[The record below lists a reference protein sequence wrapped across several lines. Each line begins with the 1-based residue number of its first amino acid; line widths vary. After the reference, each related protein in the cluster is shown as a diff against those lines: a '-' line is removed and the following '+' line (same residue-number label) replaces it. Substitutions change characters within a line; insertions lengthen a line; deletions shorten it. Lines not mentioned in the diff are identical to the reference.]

1 MEKIDSKY
9 DVNAYVES
17 RIGGRNENQDSYG
30 YADTPFG
37 FLVVVCDGMGG
48 LNGGKTASTIAV
60 STIVDYISKC
70 EESGS
75 IPVLLS
81 KAITE
86 ANREIIAT
94 ASSDMSLKGMG
105 TTATVLLINENA
117 AYAAHVGDSRIYQVR
132 NGKKIFRTFD
142 HSMVFELVKKKVIT
156 EEQARLSAQSNIITR
171 ALGIKDEV
179 IVDTA
184 TLHYRKGD
192 RFVLCSDGF
201 HSVMTEKDF
210 LREIGAKGKLN
221 MILDNLAEKI
231 DNIGK
236 ENGSGHDNLTA
247 AVVEVKTTTPVEK
260 KKCITFSTAIAVVL
274 SIIITLLCYEHT
286 AEEIVN
292 PGKNYVKVIKHSN
305 ILGGLTGIDF
315 IYKQDSTKIDTCSC
329 YKLQNF
335 KAKAGD
341 VEILIEGKSP
351 TIDNIKFKYENEE
364 IKGAEVLIEISPK
377 KNGEGEK

>member
-210 LREIGAKGKLN
+210 LHEIGAKGKLN

-247 AVVEVKTTTPVEK
+247 AIVEVKTTTPVEK

-286 AEEIVN
+286 AEVN
-292 PGKNYVKVIKHSN
+292 SGKNDVKVIKHSN
-305 ILGGLTGIDF
+305 IWGSLIGIDV
-315 IYKQDSTKIDTCSC
+315 IYGQDSICS

-351 TIDNIKFKYENEE
+351 TIDSITIKYKNDTK
-364 IKGAEVLIEISPK
+364 KGAEVLEISPK
-377 KNGEGEK
+377 KKGEGEK